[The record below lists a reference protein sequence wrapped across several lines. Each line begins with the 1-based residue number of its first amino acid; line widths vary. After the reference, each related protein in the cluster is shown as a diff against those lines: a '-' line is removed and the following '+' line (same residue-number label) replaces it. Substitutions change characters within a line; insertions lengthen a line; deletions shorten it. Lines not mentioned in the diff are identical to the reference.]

1 MAVVKNPFAGRYV
14 ERLQSAMEDLKPL
27 GLLLSD
33 KLIAALGGDPKRI
46 DGYGKGAIVGTAGE
60 LEHCALWHVPGGYA
74 MRDRL
79 GGAKAIVPS
88 ATKVGAFGS
97 RLDVPLGHINAAYVR
112 SHFDAME
119 VGMSDAPRPDEIL
132 FCSCDVDRPAHP
144 QPHGRAGGRRD
155 QGLGRAEMT
164 GEANLLKLIEAEP
177 PNELLE
183 EYRLQDQIGFV
194 LRKAHQRHVAIFA
207 ARIGD
212 LTPPQ
217 FAALAKLAD
226 VGETSQNQ
234 LGSLIAMDAAT
245 VKGVIDRLKARG
257 LVELTKHDADK
268 RRLLVNLTAEG
279 RETVERLIPVA
290 EQITAETLQPL
301 SPKEAATLLKLLAR
315 IA

>member
-1 MAVVKNPFAGRYV
+1 M
-14 ERLQSAMEDLKPL
+14 
-27 GLLLSD
+27 
-33 KLIAALGGDPKRI
+33 
-46 DGYGKGAIVGTAGE
+46 T
-60 LEHCALWHVPGGYA
+60 
-74 MRDRL
+74 RD
-79 GGAKAIVPS
+79 S
-88 ATKVGAFGS
+88 
-97 RLDVPLGHINAAYVR
+97 
-112 SHFDAME
+112 
-119 VGMSDAPRPDEIL
+119 
-132 FCSCDVDRPAHP
+132 
-144 QPHGRAGGRRD
+144 
-155 QGLGRAEMT
+155 
-164 GEANLLKLIEAEP
+164 NLLKLIEAEP
-177 PNELLE
+177 DEG
-183 EYRLQDQIGFV
+183 YRLQEQVGFV

-234 LGSLIAMDAAT
+234 LGNLIAMDAAT

-279 RETVERLIPVA
+279 RETVERLIPLA

-301 SPKEAATLLKLLAR
+301 SPKEATTLLKLLSR